1 MLLIRTSH
9 ADERFD
15 PTVKDAARGQ
25 GFPEALRVGF
35 ALLPLKPWGRGGLI
49 VPNRRGFRP
58 SLQCFKKKKNPT
70 QNLGHNRKLN
80 PTVTLKKGNSVT
92 AWDISVLSVCHRGS
106 TCFGEIF
113 LHVYFMLEHFPLPR
127 EKYEG
132 AKICCQPQVSFPMF
146 YVLLVLMGNHTIP
159 ELVVTLRNSN
169 TVQITAR
176 MFREQN
182 VPPLADGCSPHCPII
197 TT

>member
-1 MLLIRTSH
+1 ML
-9 ADERFD
+9 
-15 PTVKDAARGQ
+15 Q
-25 GFPEALRVGF
+25 
-35 ALLPLKPWGRGGLI
+35 
-49 VPNRRGFRP
+49 
-58 SLQCFKKKKNPT
+58 KNPT

-127 EKYEG
+127 EKSEG
-132 AKICCQPQVSFPMF
+132 AKICCRPRVSSPMF

-159 ELVVTLRNSN
+159 ELVVTQKLKYCADYSQDVQGAECPSFSRWLQP
-169 TVQITAR
+169 TVSYNHNIKYYNFCMLCLGKDAK
-176 MFREQN
+176 
-182 VPPLADGCSPHCPII
+182 V
-197 TT
+197 